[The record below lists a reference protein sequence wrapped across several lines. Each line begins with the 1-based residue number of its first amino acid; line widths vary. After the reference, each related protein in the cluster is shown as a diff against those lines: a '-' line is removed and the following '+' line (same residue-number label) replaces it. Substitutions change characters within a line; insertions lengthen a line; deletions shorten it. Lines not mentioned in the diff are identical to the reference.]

1 MLYFGTEKHFLCAN
15 YLLMTLKE
23 LVMKVDFDNLRP
35 YLEKFE
41 PKHLDNIYAF
51 REAYDILR
59 RMTPAKNGQHE
70 IHVSWSGG
78 EMEGE
83 KKWISVHPMHEV
95 SWEEDLDANI
105 IVDSDVHLTD
115 EELAMNCLWEIT
127 LWGFSPKGQQETL
140 DRILNHHKPVNKY
153 EVALDKLEESIWMH
167 QIPRKLRWR
176 GRNGERYIKV
186 ENPFCF
192 SNKRK
197 NRSKR
202 KREYRQDKR
211 EEYLKRMAAREN
223 LITQLSAEG
232 SSFKRSD
239 VDFLLHIEY
248 GRQYDYLSI
257 TSGTYGRLDYILE
270 SITKYQYLTLEK
282 YNNAIV
288 FIIVPTCYPLTK
300 PELNRFNE
308 AIRLHLG
315 YDDILFGTSTY
326 ESSRQD
332 AKVTLLLNRL

>member
-1 MLYFGTEKHFLCAN
+1 
-15 YLLMTLKE
+15 MTLKE
-23 LVMKVDFDNLRP
+23 LIMKVDFDSLRP

-41 PKHLDNIYAF
+41 QRNLDNIYAF

-59 RMTPAKNGQHE
+59 RMKPEKGGLHE
-70 IHVSWSGG
+70 IRVIKSGRKT
-78 EMEGE
+78 EGE
-83 KKWISVHPMHEV
+83 KEWICVYPMHTACWKEN
-95 SWEEDLDANI
+95 LAANI

-115 EELAMNCLWEIT
+115 EELAMNCLREIT

-202 KREYRQDKR
+202 KRKYRQNKR
-211 EEYLKRMAAREN
+211 DEYLRRMATREN
-223 LITQLSAEG
+223 LITKLSAEG
-232 SSFKRSD
+232 SSFKKSD
-239 VDFLLHIEY
+239 VDFLLNVKY
-248 GRQYDYLSI
+248 GRQYDYLSV
-257 TSGTYGRLDYILE
+257 TSGTDGRLDYILE
-270 SITKYQYLTLEK
+270 SITKYQYLALEK

-288 FIIVPTCYPLTK
+288 FIMVPTCYPLTK

-315 YDDILFGTSTY
+315 YDDILFGTSAC

-332 AKVTLLLNRL
+332 VKVTLLLSQR

>member
-1 MLYFGTEKHFLCAN
+1 
-15 YLLMTLKE
+15 MTLKE
-23 LVMKVDFDNLRP
+23 LLTQVGFDELLP
-35 YLEKFE
+35 YLEKHE
-41 PKHLDNIYAF
+41 PEHLDNLYAF

-59 RMTPAKNGQHE
+59 NMKPANNFEGKIFVEWH
-70 IHVSWSGG
+70 GG
-78 EMEGE
+78 EWEDE
-83 KKWISVHPMHEV
+83 EKWIGVSPMHDCT
-95 SWEEDLDANI
+95 WEEDLAKE
-105 IVDSDVHLTD
+105 IVVADDVHLTLA
-115 EELAMNCLWEIT
+115 ELAMHCLWEIT
-127 LWGFSPKGQQETL
+127 YWGFSPDEREETWQRKFGPKVL
-140 DRILNHHKPVNKY
+140 TNKY
-153 EVALDKLEESIWMH
+153 EVALDKLEESIWRH
-167 QIPRKLRWR
+167 QTPRRLRSKGKDGWR
-176 GRNGERYIKV
+176 YVKWTNARDFFNNRM
-186 ENPFCF
+186 
-192 SNKRK
+192 

-211 EEYLKRMAAREN
+211 KEYLRKMAAREN
-223 LITQLSAEG
+223 LVRKLSAEG

-248 GRQYDYLSI
+248 GRQYDYLSV
-257 TSGTYGRLDYILE
+257 TSGTDGRLDYILE

-332 AKVTLLLNRL
+332 VKVTLLLNRL

>member
-1 MLYFGTEKHFLCAN
+1 
-15 YLLMTLKE
+15 MTLKE
-23 LVMKVDFDNLRP
+23 LIMKVDFDSLRP

-41 PKHLDNIYAF
+41 QRNLDNIYAF

-59 RMTPAKNGQHE
+59 RMKPEKGGLHE
-70 IHVSWSGG
+70 IRVIKSGRKT
-78 EMEGE
+78 EGE
-83 KKWISVHPMHEV
+83 KEWICVYPMHTACWKEN
-95 SWEEDLDANI
+95 LAANI

-140 DRILNHHKPVNKY
+140 DRILNHHKPINKY

-202 KREYRQDKR
+202 KRKYRQNKR
-211 EEYLKRMAAREN
+211 DEYLRRMATREN
-223 LITQLSAEG
+223 LITKLSAEG
-232 SSFKRSD
+232 SSFKKSD
-239 VDFLLHIEY
+239 VDFLLNVKY
-248 GRQYDYLSI
+248 GRQYDYLSV
-257 TSGTYGRLDYILE
+257 TSGTDGRLDYILE
-270 SITKYQYLTLEK
+270 SITKYQYLALEK

-288 FIIVPTCYPLTK
+288 FIMVPTCYPLTK

-315 YDDILFGTSTY
+315 YDDILFGTSAC

-332 AKVTLLLNRL
+332 VKVTLLLSQR

>member
-1 MLYFGTEKHFLCAN
+1 
-15 YLLMTLKE
+15 MTLKE
-23 LVMKVDFDNLRP
+23 LIMKVDFDSLRP

-41 PKHLDNIYAF
+41 QRNLDNIYAF

-59 RMTPAKNGQHE
+59 RMKPEKGGLHE
-70 IHVSWSGG
+70 IRVIKSGRKT
-78 EMEGE
+78 EGE
-83 KKWISVHPMHEV
+83 KEWICVYPMDTACWKEN
-95 SWEEDLDANI
+95 LAANI

-115 EELAMNCLWEIT
+115 EELAMNCLREIT

-202 KREYRQDKR
+202 KRKYRQNKR
-211 EEYLKRMAAREN
+211 DEYLRRMATREN
-223 LITQLSAEG
+223 LITKLSAEG
-232 SSFKRSD
+232 SSFKKSD
-239 VDFLLHIEY
+239 VDFLLNVKY
-248 GRQYDYLSI
+248 GRQYDYLSV
-257 TSGTYGRLDYILE
+257 TSGTDGRLDYILE
-270 SITKYQYLTLEK
+270 SITKYQYLALEK

-288 FIIVPTCYPLTK
+288 FIMVPTCYPLTK

-315 YDDILFGTSTY
+315 YDDILFGTSAC

-332 AKVTLLLNRL
+332 VKVTLLLSQR

>member
-1 MLYFGTEKHFLCAN
+1 
-15 YLLMTLKE
+15 MTLKE
-23 LVMKVDFDNLRP
+23 LIMKVDFDSLRP

-41 PKHLDNIYAF
+41 QRNLDNIYAF

-59 RMTPAKNGQHE
+59 RMKPEKGGLHE
-70 IHVSWSGG
+70 IRVIKSGRKT
-78 EMEGE
+78 EGE
-83 KKWISVHPMHEV
+83 KEWICVYPMHTACWKEN
-95 SWEEDLDANI
+95 LAANI

-115 EELAMNCLWEIT
+115 EELAMNCLREIT
-127 LWGFSPKGQQETL
+127 LWGFSPKGLQETL

-202 KREYRQDKR
+202 KRKYRQNKR
-211 EEYLKRMAAREN
+211 DEYLRRMATREN
-223 LITQLSAEG
+223 LITKLSAEG
-232 SSFKRSD
+232 SSFKKSD
-239 VDFLLHIEY
+239 VDFLLNVKY
-248 GRQYDYLSI
+248 GRQYDYLSV
-257 TSGTYGRLDYILE
+257 TSGTDGRLDYILE
-270 SITKYQYLTLEK
+270 SITKYQYLALEK

-288 FIIVPTCYPLTK
+288 FIMVPTCYPLTK

-315 YDDILFGTSTY
+315 YDDILFGTSAC

-332 AKVTLLLNRL
+332 VKVTLLLSQR